1 MPYNSTPMGS
11 PAMAAQGFKVPDPF
25 APRRRPAAASFVN
38 ALLATALLRCWHIL
52 LFYGFWAT
60 AVTVVSHNWYDLSI
74 KPIMLTATG
83 TILGFV
89 VSYRTTSSF
98 ERYNEGRRLWAQ
110 IIHASRV
117 FARSIWFHVPDDAA
131 KTTLTAHLTP
141 ETLKARTIIEK
152 KSALNLLEAFSV
164 AIKHYLRGED
174 GIYYEDL
181 YHLVK
186 FLPEYALPAGI
197 PRRPDMASPVVRP
210 MSAEPGDRS
219 SPDMDYFSPRPM
231 TITITSASETDLPLP
246 TTTRG
251 PVPDYGRS
259 PGGHLNPHPPPYPMF
274 RRRSTVRSTML
285 NRKDEAYLLPASL
298 PPRCQ
303 IFDIFPF
310 SLIVKRLTKNGLA
323 LEGKKAAKVRTL
335 MKNKTISHNIPL
347 EISLYLGSY
356 VSALQARKCLDVPT
370 QNVLLLSLNQL
381 VDALTGLERV
391 LTTPIPFSYSFHLW
405 AVTVIFCLAL
415 PFQIWAS
422 LQWMTIP
429 ATVIASFFFF
439 GFLVAGEEIENPFG
453 YDKNDLNL
461 DHFTHNIIRNEMH
474 AITSTPAPDPSLW
487 AFSPHNDLLFAVRV
501 DDKVERLTPDQWV
514 RRGPMRMQEAMADI

>member
-1 MPYNSTPMGS
+1 
-11 PAMAAQGFKVPDPF
+11 MAAQGFKVPDPF

-117 FARSIWFHVPDDAA
+117 FARSIWFHVP
-131 KTTLTAHLTP
+131 AHLTP

-219 SPDMDYFSPRPM
+219 SPDMDYFSPQPM

-246 TTTRG
+246 NTTRG

-439 GFLVAGEEIENPFG
+439 GFLVAGEEIER

>member
-1 MPYNSTPMGS
+1 
-11 PAMAAQGFKVPDPF
+11 MAAQGFKVPDPF

-219 SPDMDYFSPRPM
+219 SPDTDYFSPRPM

-246 TTTRG
+246 ATTPGSVPEYGG
-251 PVPDYGRS
+251 PSSGY
-259 PGGHLNPHPPPYPMF
+259 LNPHPPPYPMF

-347 EISLYLGSY
+347 EISLYL
-356 VSALQARKCLDVPT
+356 
-370 QNVLLLSLNQL
+370 
-381 VDALTGLERV
+381 
-391 LTTPIPFSYSFHLW
+391 
-405 AVTVIFCLAL
+405 
-415 PFQIWAS
+415 
-422 LQWMTIP
+422 
-429 ATVIASFFFF
+429 
-439 GFLVAGEEIENPFG
+439 
-453 YDKNDLNL
+453 NL